1 MTKTV
6 LGRAAALAAAT
17 MIALTACGGAEETPQ
32 EDPAAVEQ
40 TTEEA
45 PAEEPAEEPADE
57 PADDDTEIA
66 EAGGA
71 SDSGGAEDATGGEHA
86 VVEIGAEF
94 TDEETGDVITVVSA
108 VRDMPTEYYES
119 VDNPDGEMVYLEVS
133 VVPGDKFGGVLSQS
147 SFYIDSDGELADYT
161 GTADGE
167 VAAAG
172 YQYFDGAP
180 RSEGEASGYVP
191 VYVGTTSD
199 VLTGSYIR
207 EEMKVLGS
215 DTIVPEFSAEFEIP
229 AA

>member
-17 MIALTACGGAEETPQ
+17 MLALTACGGAEETTEQ
-32 EDPAAVEQ
+32 DPAAVEE

-57 PADDDTEIA
+57 DTEIA
-66 EAGGA
+66 EAGGT
-71 SDSGGAEDATGGEHA
+71 SDAGGAEDAAGGEGA

-94 TDEETGDVITVVSA
+94 TDEETGDVITIVSA

-119 VDNPDGEMVYLEVS
+119 VDNPDGEMLYLEVS
-133 VVPGDKFGGVLSQS
+133 VVPGDTYGGVLSQS
-147 SFYIDSDGELADYT
+147 SFFIDSDGELANYA
-161 GTADGE
+161 GTADEE

-180 RSEGEASGYVP
+180 RSEGEATGFIP

-215 DTIVPEFSAEFEIP
+215 DTVVPEFSAEFEIP

>member
-17 MIALTACGGAEETPQ
+17 MLALTACGGGEEAP
-32 EDPAAVEQ
+32 EESPAAVEEIA
-40 TTEEA
+40 EEA
-45 PAEEPAEEPADE
+45 PAEEPAE
-57 PADDDTEIA
+57 DTEIA
-66 EAGGA
+66 EEAAPSDAGGDEDVA
-71 SDSGGAEDATGGEHA
+71 AGAGEGA

-94 TDEETGDVITVVSA
+94 TDEETGDVITIVSA

-133 VVPGDKFGGVLSQS
+133 VAPGDTYGGVLSQS
-147 SFYIDSDGELADYT
+147 SFFIDSDGELANYA
-161 GTADGE
+161 GTADDE
-167 VAAAG
+167 VTAAG

-180 RSEGEASGYVP
+180 RSEGEATGYIP

-215 DTIVPEFSAEFEIP
+215 DEVVPEFSAEFEIP